1 MKLNRV
7 TALFLGLV
15 LAFSLAACGQGAS
28 SASTASSSASSAAAE
43 GKTEEQLL
51 ADENEILSANDALW
65 EKVFSSMDKNV
76 TETTLSTN
84 YGDFLLSAVEKAKD
98 QFSDEEYKTLTADA
112 EKIRA
117 IEEQI
122 AALAPADAAAS
133 SAAAQGTAFPQ
144 FEGSDLEGNPVDN
157 SLFAGN
163 AFTVVNFW
171 FNGCKPCVEEL
182 DDLNALNEKV
192 KAQGGEVVGINTE
205 TLDGS
210 QQGIEAAKKLLAA
223 KGASYRNIYFAS
235 GSEAGKFA
243 LNIMAFP
250 TTYVF
255 DRDGNVVGQ
264 PLLGGIDKEE
274 NLAALQKN
282 IDAALART
290 APNKLFS
297 PAAYGRLFLFAAG
310 IAMHARAPDGIRWG
324 RSILLPAKERISMK
338 NTGTLR
344 IQTFAARQ
352 SAPVEGVTV
361 AVQGDGFTLH
371 RITDAT
377 GSAADIPVEAP
388 ACTLSLDEDNTTR
401 PYAIVSLTAAKPG
414 YRTVR
419 IEGIQIFA
427 GQVTLAQPQMLPVTE
442 EDRDIPDAP
451 IVIPPHALFAGSG
464 GSGPQPRENCTPR
477 VLDQVVIPKNITVH
491 LGKPAASARNVTVSF
506 RDYIANV
513 ASSEV
518 YPTWPEQALRANIHC
533 QISLA
538 LNRIYTE
545 WYPSKGYT
553 FNITNSTSYDQYY
566 VHGRTVFE
574 VMVRITDDIFN
585 TYLRKRGTVN
595 PYYSEYCDGKS
606 VTCPGLKQWGTVTLA
621 NNGRSALQILRYY
634 YGSSIEIV
642 RTKNIRSIPQSYPGT
657 PLRQGSR
664 GTAVFT
670 LQRQLN
676 RIAKDYPFLGK
687 LTVDGVFGSRMAATV
702 RAFQKQFNLTADG
715 VVGRQTWYKISY
727 IYVSVKDLAELTSEG
742 ETSTG
747 TLSNGTW
754 NGTVLST
761 GASGS
766 AVEQVQFWLN
776 TLAQY
781 DSAIPSV
788 KVDGVFGTA
797 TANAVRAFQRKYGL
811 TVDGIVGQTTWKELY
826 DEFLSIQSDNG
837 TPNAYPGTPLR
848 EGSSGQNVR
857 LVQFWLKIAR
867 TVYTSLE
874 SVTVDGKFGAGTA
887 AAVRRFQRY
896 FGLTADGVV
905 GRTTWQ
911 KLYEVYNDIANRL
924 LSSSLRPGEYPGVLR
939 SGSTG
944 TPVRELQFYLYL
956 MSAYESSIPPVSID
970 GKFGADT
977 ERAVRAYQRFAGLT
991 VDGVV
996 GRTTWNSLYGRAS
1009 QLRSSGPVVTLKRL
1023 PYPGTPL
1030 TVGSSGK
1037 AVLYYN
1043 LLLLRIA
1050 YYFSSVEAPPLADR
1064 YTDETATATRSAQQL
1079 LGLEQTGIADA
1090 DTWTAVEALSL
1101 QLAAHAPNPDRD
1113 TPSGTAYPGR
1123 AIAEGS
1129 AGQEV
1134 GQVERWINR
1143 RAQLS
1148 CGEGYVADNNRFGA
1162 SDAAAVR
1169 AVQQQAGLQPVNG
1182 IVYRETWHA
1191 LQAQCTD
1198 PCGCEKEE

>member
-1 MKLNRV
+1 
-7 TALFLGLV
+7 
-15 LAFSLAACGQGAS
+15 
-28 SASTASSSASSAAAE
+28 
-43 GKTEEQLL
+43 
-51 ADENEILSANDALW
+51 
-65 EKVFSSMDKNV
+65 
-76 TETTLSTN
+76 
-84 YGDFLLSAVEKAKD
+84 
-98 QFSDEEYKTLTADA
+98 
-112 EKIRA
+112 
-117 IEEQI
+117 
-122 AALAPADAAAS
+122 
-133 SAAAQGTAFPQ
+133 
-144 FEGSDLEGNPVDN
+144 
-157 SLFAGN
+157 
-163 AFTVVNFW
+163 
-171 FNGCKPCVEEL
+171 
-182 DDLNALNEKV
+182 
-192 KAQGGEVVGINTE
+192 
-205 TLDGS
+205 
-210 QQGIEAAKKLLAA
+210 
-223 KGASYRNIYFAS
+223 
-235 GSEAGKFA
+235 
-243 LNIMAFP
+243 
-250 TTYVF
+250 
-255 DRDGNVVGQ
+255 
-264 PLLGGIDKEE
+264 
-274 NLAALQKN
+274 
-282 IDAALART
+282 
-290 APNKLFS
+290 
-297 PAAYGRLFLFAAG
+297 
-310 IAMHARAPDGIRWG
+310 
-324 RSILLPAKERISMK
+324 MK

-664 GTAVFT
+664 GAAVFT

-676 RIAKDYPFLGK
+676 RITKDYPFLGK

-754 NGTVLST
+754 NDTVLST

-766 AVEQVQFWLN
+766 AVEQVQF
-776 TLAQY
+776 
-781 DSAIPSV
+781 
-788 KVDGVFGTA
+788 
-797 TANAVRAFQRKYGL
+797 
-811 TVDGIVGQTTWKELY
+811 
-826 DEFLSIQSDNG
+826 
-837 TPNAYPGTPLR
+837 
-848 EGSSGQNVR
+848 
-857 LVQFWLKIAR
+857 
-867 TVYTSLE
+867 
-874 SVTVDGKFGAGTA
+874 
-887 AAVRRFQRY
+887 
-896 FGLTADGVV
+896 
-905 GRTTWQ
+905 
-911 KLYEVYNDIANRL
+911 
-924 LSSSLRPGEYPGVLR
+924 
-939 SGSTG
+939 
-944 TPVRELQFYLYL
+944 
-956 MSAYESSIPPVSID
+956 
-970 GKFGADT
+970 
-977 ERAVRAYQRFAGLT
+977 
-991 VDGVV
+991 
-996 GRTTWNSLYGRAS
+996 
-1009 QLRSSGPVVTLKRL
+1009 
-1023 PYPGTPL
+1023 
-1030 TVGSSGK
+1030 
-1037 AVLYYN
+1037 
-1043 LLLLRIA
+1043 
-1050 YYFSSVEAPPLADR
+1050 
-1064 YTDETATATRSAQQL
+1064 
-1079 LGLEQTGIADA
+1079 
-1090 DTWTAVEALSL
+1090 
-1101 QLAAHAPNPDRD
+1101 
-1113 TPSGTAYPGR
+1113 
-1123 AIAEGS
+1123 
-1129 AGQEV
+1129 
-1134 GQVERWINR
+1134 
-1143 RAQLS
+1143 
-1148 CGEGYVADNNRFGA
+1148 
-1162 SDAAAVR
+1162 
-1169 AVQQQAGLQPVNG
+1169 
-1182 IVYRETWHA
+1182 
-1191 LQAQCTD
+1191 
-1198 PCGCEKEE
+1198 

>member
-1 MKLNRV
+1 
-7 TALFLGLV
+7 
-15 LAFSLAACGQGAS
+15 
-28 SASTASSSASSAAAE
+28 
-43 GKTEEQLL
+43 
-51 ADENEILSANDALW
+51 
-65 EKVFSSMDKNV
+65 
-76 TETTLSTN
+76 
-84 YGDFLLSAVEKAKD
+84 
-98 QFSDEEYKTLTADA
+98 
-112 EKIRA
+112 
-117 IEEQI
+117 
-122 AALAPADAAAS
+122 
-133 SAAAQGTAFPQ
+133 
-144 FEGSDLEGNPVDN
+144 
-157 SLFAGN
+157 
-163 AFTVVNFW
+163 
-171 FNGCKPCVEEL
+171 
-182 DDLNALNEKV
+182 
-192 KAQGGEVVGINTE
+192 
-205 TLDGS
+205 
-210 QQGIEAAKKLLAA
+210 
-223 KGASYRNIYFAS
+223 
-235 GSEAGKFA
+235 
-243 LNIMAFP
+243 
-250 TTYVF
+250 
-255 DRDGNVVGQ
+255 
-264 PLLGGIDKEE
+264 
-274 NLAALQKN
+274 
-282 IDAALART
+282 
-290 APNKLFS
+290 
-297 PAAYGRLFLFAAG
+297 
-310 IAMHARAPDGIRWG
+310 
-324 RSILLPAKERISMK
+324 MK

-361 AVQGDGFTLH
+361 TVQGDGFTLH

-388 ACTLSLDEDNTTR
+388 ACTLSLDEDNTIR
-401 PYAIVSLTAAKPG
+401 PYAVVSLTAAKSG

-427 GQVTLAQPQMLPVTE
+427 GQITLAQPAMIPVTE
-442 EDRDIPDAP
+442 EGKDIPNAP
-451 IVIPPHALFAGSG
+451 IVIPPHPLFAGSG
-464 GSGPQPRENCTPR
+464 GSGAQPVENCTPR
-477 VLDQVVIPKNITVH
+477 VLDKVIIPKNITVH

-566 VHGRTVFE
+566 VHGRTVFD

-621 NNGRSALQILRYY
+621 NQGRNALQILKYY
-634 YGSSIEIV
+634 YGNDIEIV
-642 RTKNIRSIPQSYPGT
+642 RTSNIQSIPQSYPGS
-657 PLRQGSR
+657 PLRQGDS

-676 RIAKDYPFLGK
+676 RITKDYPFLGK
-687 LTVDGVFGSRMAATV
+687 LTVDGVFGAKMAATV

-742 ETSTG
+742 EVSSG
-747 TLSNGTW
+747 TLSDGTW
-754 NGTVLST
+754 GGTVLRTGST
-761 GASGS
+761 GS
-766 AVEQVQFWLN
+766 AVEQLQFWLN

-781 DSAIPSV
+781 ESSIPSLT
-788 KVDGVFGTA
+788 VDGVYGTG

-811 TVDGIVGQTTWKELY
+811 TVDGVVGRATWTEVY
-826 DEFLSIQSDNG
+826 DQFRSIQSDNG
-837 TPNAYPGTPLR
+837 TPNAYPGTALR

-867 TVYTSLE
+867 TVYPSL
-874 SVTVDGKFGAGTA
+874 SNVTVDGKFGSATT
-887 AAVRRFQRY
+887 AAVRRFQTY
-896 FGLTADGVV
+896 FGLTSDGVV
-905 GRTTWQ
+905 GRTTWN
-911 KLYEVYNDIANRL
+911 KLYEVYNDIANKL

-939 SGSTG
+939 NGSSGTA
-944 TPVRELQFYLYL
+944 VRELQFYLYL
-956 MSAYESSIPPVSID
+956 MSAYESSIPAIAID
-970 GKFGADT
+970 GQFGAST
-977 ERAVRAYQRFAGLT
+977 EAAVRAYQRFAGLT
-991 VDGVV
+991 VDGIV
-996 GRTTWNSLYGRAS
+996 GRTTWNSLYDKASTLRA
-1009 QLRSSGPVVTLKRL
+1009 SGPVVTLKRL

-1030 TVGSSGK
+1030 TVGSSGS
-1037 AVLYYN
+1037 AVLYYS
-1043 LLLLRIA
+1043 LLLQRIA
-1050 YYFSSVEAPPLADR
+1050 YYFTSVVSPPLSDQ
-1064 YTDETATATRSAQQL
+1064 YTDETAAATRSAQEL
-1079 LGLEQTGIADA
+1079 LSLSETGIADA

-1113 TPSGTAYPGR
+1113 TPPSTAYPGR

-1134 GQVERWINR
+1134 GQVERWLNR

-1148 CGEGYVADNNRFGA
+1148 CGEDYVADNNRFGA
-1162 SDAAAVR
+1162 ADAAAVR
-1169 AVQQQAGLQPVNG
+1169 AFQQQAGLQPVNG

-1191 LQAQCTD
+1191 LQAQCSD